1 MNIGRVMKTIPMSKV
16 QIIEATVTNLRPSDL
31 FLGNSELKSSIII
44 TQSLFKKN
52 KHENEKSIFRDRN
65 DLRCSFD

>member
-1 MNIGRVMKTIPMSKV
+1 MNIGQVMKIIPMSKV
-16 QIIEATVTNLRPSDL
+16 QIIEATVTNLRPSNL

-44 TQSLFKKN
+44 TQSLLKKTN
-52 KHENEKSIFRDRN
+52 KHEKSIFRDRN